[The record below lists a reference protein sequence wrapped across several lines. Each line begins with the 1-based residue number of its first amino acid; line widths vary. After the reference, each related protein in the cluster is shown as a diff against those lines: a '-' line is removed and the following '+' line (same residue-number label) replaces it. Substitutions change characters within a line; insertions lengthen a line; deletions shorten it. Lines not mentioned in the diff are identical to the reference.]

1 MKRALALI
9 LVVFA
14 TPLALLTSPAYAQIE
29 LTEVDPPDGAMLDLP
44 PSKISLCFSQPAN
57 LEEGL
62 FRFRHPLADD
72 RILVLPVTVTPDE
85 DGQCV
90 EVTPGYPQ
98 DQPAGEY
105 LLEWRVTAV
114 EGEEEGSGTIRYQV
128 GERVS
133 PDETP
138 PPATPSSGGA
148 QAGTGDDDDSDILLI
163 AVITIAAVGG
173 AAVLTTL
180 GYILRRRIGFEPHR
194 PPTDD
199 DGGGGGH

>member
-14 TPLALLTSPAYAQIE
+14 TLLALLTSPAYAQIE
-29 LTEVDPPDGAMLDLP
+29 LTEVDPPDGAMLDMP
-44 PSKISLCFSQPAN
+44 PTKISLCFSQPAN
-57 LEEGL
+57 LNEGV
-62 FRFRHPLADD
+62 FRFRHPLPDD

-85 DGQCV
+85 DGMCV

-98 DQPAGEY
+98 DPPAGEY

-128 GERVS
+128 PERVS

-138 PPATPSSGGA
+138 SPTPPPSGDA
-148 QAGTGDDDDSDILLI
+148 QVRTGDDDDSDIFLI
-163 AVITIAAVGG
+163 AVIAIAAVGG
-173 AAVLTTL
+173 VAVLATL
-180 GYILRRRIGFEPHR
+180 GYLLRKRIGFEPHR

-199 DGGGGGH
+199 DGDGGGH